1 MSLIPTGVF
10 RVSSP
15 ALSTHLSMPLR
26 GPGSTQA
33 QSLCFMAPSLLSTGG
48 HSVPLVS
55 ATPLDPGGAP
65 TAVPTL
71 GDGAHRQDLAPG
83 RDLSTSRPVHAALQT
98 WSLSY
103 MWGSLS
109 HMLGSLSHMSGSLSH
124 MWGPNRHGAGP
135 FQLSAGPEAS
145 PGVGLSTAVVT
156 VTQSP
161 NRSKNCS
168 CLPAF
173 QGFHHGSDSEESACN
188 SGALGSMSESGRFLG
203 ERNGY
208 PLQYSCLENY
218 MDKGAWQA
226 TVHGVSKRWT

>member
-1 MSLIPTGVF
+1 M
-10 RVSSP
+10 
-15 ALSTHLSMPLR
+15 
-26 GPGSTQA
+26 
-33 QSLCFMAPSLLSTGG
+33 
-48 HSVPLVS
+48 
-55 ATPLDPGGAP
+55 
-65 TAVPTL
+65 PTL
-71 GDGAHRQDLAPG
+71 RDGVQRQDLAPG
-83 RDLSTSRPVHAALQT
+83 RDLSTSRPVHTALQT
-98 WSLSY
+98 WT
-103 MWGSLS
+103 WS
-109 HMLGSLSHMSGSLSH
+109 HVWGSLSH